1 MTTSALIIGWT
12 PLLQPLPGVQQHWLW
27 LLPVLIVGI
36 AMMYK
41 AIRVERV
48 ERWWREVM
56 MMTIQV
62 MLAFAG
68 FAIGLGIVVQ
78 VLVPLFSTG

>member
-1 MTTSALIIGWT
+1 MSVASVMIGWT

-27 LLPVLIVGI
+27 LLPVLILGI

-41 AIRVERV
+41 AIRVERI
-48 ERWWREVM
+48 ERWPREVTI
-56 MMTIQV
+56 MTLQV
-62 MLAFAG
+62 ILAFAG
-68 FAIGLGIVVQ
+68 FAVGLGVVVQ